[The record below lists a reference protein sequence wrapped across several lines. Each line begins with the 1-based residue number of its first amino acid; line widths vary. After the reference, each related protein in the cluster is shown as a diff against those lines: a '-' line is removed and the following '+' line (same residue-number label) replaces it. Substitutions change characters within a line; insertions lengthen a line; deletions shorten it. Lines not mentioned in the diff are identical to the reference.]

1 MYTCLPFVSKNGFM
15 TERIMKEQA
24 VLEVLK
30 CNEETLQYQLTLSKE
45 EAILLI
51 DARRDALKATHRI
64 EIGGGT
70 INKLIEHFKDSPYIS
85 QYNYVSTISELIDTF
100 YYFKNETLDEVSDD
114 ELIEMMKE
122 LFDQRC
128 YGSIEL
134 LQGREME
141 RIAHNV
147 RFGEGDITGE
157 EEGLYKEN
165 YDE

>member
-1 MYTCLPFVSKNGFM
+1 MYTCLPFVSKNRFM
-15 TERIMKEQA
+15 AESILKEQA
-24 VLEVLK
+24 LLEILK
-30 CNEETLQYQLTLSKE
+30 CNEETQQYQLTLSKE
-45 EAILLI
+45 EATLLI
-51 DARRDALKATHRI
+51 DTRRDALKATDRI

-85 QYNYVSTISELIDTF
+85 QYNYASTMSELIETF

-114 ELIEMMKE
+114 DLMDLMKE
-122 LFDQRC
+122 SFDQRC

-141 RIAHNV
+141 QLAHNV
-147 RFGEGDITGE
+147 RFGERDITSQ
-157 EEGLYKEN
+157 KEN